1 MYRKIT
7 RSKKCSSKKNNIR
20 NNIRATYAKSC
31 INNVTNASC
40 KVTKVMKNN
49 DAKNNKNSIRPSYVK
64 YSRKGIYITKS
75 YTNIHSKYI
84 NQGKRY
90 RLQRCVRY
98 IYMEPVLR
106 QADSHTHTHT
116 HTHKHT
122 AKCTV
127 SSSKQSDTE
136 KKQETPVLYVRAH
149 NAYSK
154 LTFVGIG
161 IRLIK
166 SNTQNRKG
174 NVIGN
179 IYAVLK
185 QEGGDSTWVMGGTG
199 LSGGKWKKCDR
210 TVSGDYGYLSVHSKM
225 EAKQEEGPE
234 MDVDGATPE
243 GQNGKKL
250 NILSS
255 CKPSLTG
262 LSYVIV
268 PIKRKCLIVIPLY
281 CILKFPLILILVIPS
296 YLCNSVRSL
305 AVILFDMF
313 YTSSLLSPHIEYIKR
328 SGVHTNFFRHNRYRE

>member
-31 INNVTNASC
+31 RNNETNASR
-40 KVTKVMKNN
+40 KVTKVKKYN
-49 DAKNNKNSIRPSYVK
+49 DAKNTKNSIRPSYVK
-64 YSRKGIYITKS
+64 YSNSRKGIYIKKP

-84 NQGKRY
+84 NHGKRY
-90 RLQRCVRY
+90 RLQRCERY
-98 IYMEPVLR
+98 VYKKPVLR
-106 QADSHTHTHT
+106 KADTHT

-122 AKCTV
+122 ANCTV
-127 SSSKQSDTE
+127 SSSKQSGTE
-136 KKQETPVLYVRAH
+136 KKQETPVLYVRAR
-149 NAYSK
+149 NVYSK
-154 LTFVGIG
+154 LTFVGII

-174 NVIGN
+174 YVNGN

-210 TVSGDYGYLSVHSKM
+210 TVSGDYGSFSVHSKM
-225 EAKQEEGPE
+225 EAKPEEGPE

-250 NILSS
+250 TILSS
-255 CKPSLTG
+255 CKPLLTC
-262 LSYVIV
+262 LLYVNV
-268 PIKRKCLIVIPLY
+268 PNNLKCFIVIPLY
-281 CILKFPLILILVIPS
+281 CILVIPS

>member
-7 RSKKCSSKKNNIR
+7 RSKKCSIKKNNIR

-31 INNVTNASC
+31 RNNETNASR
-40 KVTKVMKNN
+40 KVTKVKKYN
-49 DAKNNKNSIRPSYVK
+49 DAKNTKNSIRPSYVK
-64 YSRKGIYITKS
+64 YSNSRKGIYIKKP

-84 NQGKRY
+84 NHGKRY
-90 RLQRCVRY
+90 RLQRWERY
-98 IYMEPVLR
+98 VYKEPVLR
-106 QADSHTHTHT
+106 KADTHTHTHT

-127 SSSKQSDTE
+127 SSSKQSGTE
-136 KKQETPVLYVRAH
+136 KKQETPVLYVRAR
-149 NAYSK
+149 NVYSK
-154 LTFVGIG
+154 LKFVGIS

-174 NVIGN
+174 YVNGN

-210 TVSGDYGYLSVHSKM
+210 
-225 EAKQEEGPE
+225 
-234 MDVDGATPE
+234 
-243 GQNGKKL
+243 
-250 NILSS
+250 ILSS
-255 CKPSLTG
+255 CKPLLTC
-262 LSYVIV
+262 LLYVDV
-268 PIKRKCLIVIPLY
+268 PNNLKCFIVIPLY
-281 CILKFPLILILVIPS
+281 CILVIPS